1 METRVTS
8 VSDDFLEGEIVS
20 ILRNELFKAEILKSS
35 YDGCFCINTYSKNK
49 SLVSSELFTGKLLQ
63 AKHRATNLIALYKEN
78 IMLKPFKEME
88 LELSKDNVIHLP
100 VSYICTA
107 NLYNKGKQRV
117 TTKSG
122 VYFFIDYS
130 RYNNEGE
137 IVYIGRAKNLQ
148 RRIREH
154 FGGKGVS
161 AFATK
166 AKKESSK
173 LDVIAIIEE
182 KEYLIDMYETY
193 FIQKHNPRYNLQ
205 KTNKSYNL
213 GGGRPKRKLSDK
225 YLKAIELMQT
235 HSIAE
240 TAVITDISTATLKR
254 IRKQYKEEVESGKR
268 KAEFNI

>member
-8 VSDDFLEGEIVS
+8 VSDEFLEGEIVS

-35 YDGCFCINTYSKNK
+35 DGCFCINTYSKNK

-63 AKHRATNLIALYKEN
+63 AKHRATSLISLYKED
-78 IMLKPFKEME
+78 IMLKPFREME

-107 NLYNKGKQRV
+107 DLYNKGKQRV

-130 RYNNEGE
+130 GYNNEGE

-148 RRIREH
+148 RRIGEH
-154 FGGKGVS
+154 FRGQGVS

-213 GGGRPKRKLSDK
+213 GGGRPRRKLNAN
-225 YLKAIELMQT
+225 YLSAIELMQT
-235 HSIAE
+235 NSISRTAE
-240 TAVITDISTATLKR
+240 ITNISTATLKR
-254 IRKQYKEEVESGKR
+254 IRKQYKEEVASGQREDSYKS
-268 KAEFNI
+268 